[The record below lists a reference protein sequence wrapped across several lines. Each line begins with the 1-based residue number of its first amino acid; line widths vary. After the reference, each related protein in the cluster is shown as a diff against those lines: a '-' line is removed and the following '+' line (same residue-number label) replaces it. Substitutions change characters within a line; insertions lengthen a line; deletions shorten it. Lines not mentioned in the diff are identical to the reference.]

1 MLWKQVMDRFGKK
14 NLWVVGLSAVVMA
27 GVAWI
32 AVPLA
37 KSHRNAAPA
46 QTAFNSSAIDAA
58 GSARVVPSFGPQP
71 LSFEPNLGQTDP
83 QVKFTAR
90 RSGYA
95 LFLTP
100 AKAVVSL
107 VSPDKTSLRSVKQR
121 PSPSSASTGDVAPP
135 SRRLSLRASRPQPRW
150 RDALGTAGRM
160 PALHQ
165 SVLGMEFV
173 GAKDQAEIA
182 GIDLVPG
189 VSNYFIGD
197 DPHRWASGVP
207 HYSRVRYRGIYPG
220 VNLEFRSNGPEL
232 GLGFIVEAGA
242 DPGLI
247 HLRFT
252 GAKSLNTDANGD
264 LAVAAETG
272 ELRFP
277 GCLPTRKSKESC
289 NR

>member
-37 KSHRNAAPA
+37 KSHRHPAPA
-46 QTAFNSSAIDAA
+46 
-58 GSARVVPSFGPQP
+58 P
-71 LSFEPNLGQTDP
+71 
-83 QVKFTAR
+83 
-90 RSGYA
+90 
-95 LFLTP
+95 P
-100 AKAVVSL
+100 A
-107 VSPDKTSLRSVKQR
+107 
-121 PSPSSASTGDVAPP
+121 
-135 SRRLSLRASRPQPRW
+135 RRLSLRPSRPQPRW

-173 GAKDQAEIA
+173 GAQDQAEIA

-197 DPHRWASGVP
+197 DPHRWATGVP

-247 HLRFT
+247 HLR
-252 GAKSLNTDANGD
+252 
-264 LAVAAETG
+264 
-272 ELRFP
+272 
-277 GCLPTRKSKESC
+277 
-289 NR
+289 

>member
-1 MLWKQVMDRFGKK
+1 MLWKQVIDRFGKK

-27 GVAWI
+27 AVAWI

-46 QTAFNSSAIDAA
+46 QAAFNSSATDAA
-58 GSARVVPSFGPQP
+58 GSARSFGPQP

-90 RSGYA
+90 GTGYE

-107 VSPDKTSLRSVKQR
+107 ISPQKISRRSR
-121 PSPSSASTGDVAPP
+121 MERPTPSPTPV
-135 SRRLSLRASRPQPRW
+135 RE
-150 RDALGTAGRM
+150 
-160 PALHQ
+160 
-165 SVLGMEFV
+165 SVVGMEFL

-182 GIDLVPG
+182 GSDLLPG

-197 DPHRWASGVP
+197 DPHRWATGVP

-232 GLGFIVEAGA
+232 GLGFILQAGA

-252 GAKSLNTDANGD
+252 GAKSLNADANGD
-264 LAVAAETG
+264 LAVAAEAG

-277 GCLPTRKSKESC
+277 RLLAYQQVQGKLQPVDANFEVRNS
-289 NR
+289 NQ

>member
-90 RSGYA
+90 GSGYA

-182 GIDLVPG
+182 GIDLVPETIRTDG
-189 VSNYFIGD
+189 RPACLTTREFATAVFIPGSISSSAATARSWGLVSLWRLGRIRGSSISVS
-197 DPHRWASGVP
+197 P
-207 HYSRVRYRGIYPG
+207 VRK
-220 VNLEFRSNGPEL
+220 V
-232 GLGFIVEAGA
+232 
-242 DPGLI
+242 
-247 HLRFT
+247 
-252 GAKSLNTDANGD
+252 
-264 LAVAAETG
+264 
-272 ELRFP
+272 
-277 GCLPTRKSKESC
+277 
-289 NR
+289 

>member
-1 MLWKQVMDRFGKK
+1 MLWKQVMDRFGNK

-58 GSARVVPSFGPQP
+58 GSARAVSSLGPQP

-90 RSGYA
+90 GSGYA
-95 LFLTP
+95 LFLSP

-107 VSPDKTSLRSVKQR
+107 ISPDKASLRSVEQH
-121 PSPSSASTGDVAPP
+121 PNPSSLSTGDVALP

-160 PALHQ
+160 PALRIH
-165 SVLGMEFV
+165 G
-173 GAKDQAEIA
+173 
-182 GIDLVPG
+182 
-189 VSNYFIGD
+189 
-197 DPHRWASGVP
+197 
-207 HYSRVRYRGIYPG
+207 RGRP
-220 VNLEFRSNGPEL
+220 
-232 GLGFIVEAGA
+232 
-242 DPGLI
+242 
-247 HLRFT
+247 
-252 GAKSLNTDANGD
+252 SL
-264 LAVAAETG
+264 
-272 ELRFP
+272 
-277 GCLPTRKSKESC
+277 LPR
-289 NR
+289 